1 MADAGQWFKQ
11 LPRFTRYWLAGTIS
25 MSLLTRFGILPL
37 QHMYLARD
45 LVLGK
50 LHLWRCATSLF
61 VYPLTPSTGFHFLI
75 NCYFIT
81 QYSARLEKDQFG
93 RSPADYLYLQLIVST
108 LAVLGGLVFNVAF
121 LMDLLVVAVTYIWCQ
136 LNKDVIVNF
145 WFGSRFKAIYL
156 PWVLAGM
163 ELIFQGSIASL
174 IGIFIGHFYYFLK
187 FQYPQELGGNAF
199 LETPSILKQYVPD
212 VSGGISYFGVPP
224 ATRAQQR
231 PAAAAGGGGAFPN
244 AWGRGNTLGH

>member
-25 MSLLTRFGILPL
+25 MSLLMRFGILPFE
-37 QHMYLARD
+37 HMYLSRD
-45 LVLGK
+45 LVLGR

-93 RSPADYLYLQLIVST
+93 RSPADYLYLQLIVAAV
-108 LAVLGGLVFNVAF
+108 AVLGGLVFNVAF

-136 LNKDVIVNF
+136 LNKEVIVNF

-199 LETPSILKQYVPD
+199 LETPNILKQYVPD
-212 VSGGISYFGVPP
+212 TSGGISYFGVPP
-224 ATRAQQR
+224 ASRADQR
-231 PAAAAGGGGAFPN
+231 PAAGGAGGGFPN
-244 AWGRGNTLGH
+244 AWGRGNTLGR